1 MLLTSLWKLHVKE
14 VIFVWQAWMHELQ
27 VEDHFQTFS
36 KATKHTVLSE
46 CCVHTCRCLF
56 PSFFI
61 VTFISL
67 VKVFNILHPLK

>member
-1 MLLTSLWKLHVKE
+1 
-14 VIFVWQAWMHELQ
+14 
-27 VEDHFQTFS
+27 
-36 KATKHTVLSE
+36 
-46 CCVHTCRCLF
+46 VHTCRCLF